1 MYSSDDYN
9 EGGYESYG
17 DYEPHTGDPQYDLE
31 YDRSYYQMPDMVK
44 KFLVYFR
51 NMITEGVTFEIL
63 NLYENTFPKLTE
75 QFFENTPWPSEKE
88 VAPVV
93 DNDHVFMI
101 LYKELY
107 YRDIYARVPGGP
119 KPEQRF
125 LSFYNYCDLFNYILS
140 AETPVPLELPDQ
152 WLWELIDEFVYQFQ
166 SFAQY
171 RSRAT
176 KLSEAE
182 IEALNTENK
191 AWSVLVILNVLHSL
205 VDKSNIKRQLE
216 VYAAGGD
223 PDSVAGEFGRHSL
236 YKMLGYFSLVGL
248 LRLHSL
254 LGDYYQ
260 AIKVYAAG
268 GDPDSVAGE
277 FGRHSL
283 YKMLGYFSLVGLL
296 RLHSL
301 LGDYYQAIKVLE
313 NIELHKKSQYSHVP
327 ACQISTSYY
336 VGFAYMMMRRY
347 ADAIRTLSSALLY
360 MQRTKQLFSSRSYQ
374 NDQINKQTEQMYHLL
389 AICLVL
395 HPQCV
400 DESIQQVLREKN
412 YHEKMFKMQYGD
424 LGEFETCFTFACPKF
439 LSPCPPPIE
448 PGSNYGRDAVKH
460 QTQVFMDE
468 VRQQKMLPT
477 IRSYLK
483 LYTTL
488 PLAKLAAFMSAAR
501 GGERDA
507 VREHAALAIHLLC
520 FKHKMKNVVWT
531 KGPSG
536 LDGKFQ
542 SGSELDFFIDND
554 MIHIA
559 DTKVAH
565 RYGDFFIRKLLK
577 FEELN
582 RKLHHIKI

>member
-31 YDRSYYQMPDMVK
+31 YDRSYYKMPDMVK

-51 NMITEGVTFEIL
+51 NMINEGVTYEIL
-63 NLYENTFPKLTE
+63 NLYEITFPKLTE
-75 QFFENTPWPSEKE
+75 QYFENTPWPDENE
-88 VAPVV
+88 VAPIV

-125 LSFYNYCDLFNYILS
+125 TSFYNYCDLFNYILS

-152 WLWELIDEFVYQFQ
+152 WLWELVDEFVYQFQ

-171 RSRAT
+171 RSRT
-176 KLSEAE
+176 SKLSPAE

-191 AWSVLVILNVLHSL
+191 AWNVLCILNVLHSL

-216 VYAAGGD
+216 
-223 PDSVAGEFGRHSL
+223 
-236 YKMLGYFSLVGL
+236 
-248 LRLHSL
+248 
-254 LGDYYQ
+254 
-260 AIKVYAAG
+260 VYAAG

-360 MQRTKQLFSSRSYQ
+360 MQRTKQLFSTRSYQ
-374 NDQINKQTEQMYHLL
+374 NDQINKQTEQMYNLL

-424 LGEFETCFTFACPKF
+424 LGEFESCFTFACPKF

-507 VREHAALAIHLLC
+507 AREHAALAIHLLC

-531 KGPSG
+531 QGPSG

-542 SGSELDFFIDND
+542 SGSELDFYIDND

>member
-1 MYSSDDYN
+1 M
-9 EGGYESYG
+9 GGYESYG

-31 YDRSYYQMPDMVK
+31 YDRSYYKIPDMVK

-51 NMITEGVTFEIL
+51 NMITEGVTYEIL

-75 QFFENTPWPSEKE
+75 QYFENTPWPDENE
-88 VAPVV
+88 VAAIV
-93 DNDHVFMI
+93 DNDEVFMI

-119 KPEQRF
+119 KPKQRF
-125 LSFYNYCDLFNYILS
+125 HSFYNYCDLFNHILS
-140 AETPVPLELPDQ
+140 AETPVLLELPDQ

-171 RSRAT
+171 RSRAS
-176 KLSEAE
+176 KLTQAE
-182 IEALNTENK
+182 IDLVNKENK
-191 AWSVLVILNVLHSL
+191 VWDVLCILNVLHSL
-205 VDKSNIKRQLE
+205 VDKSNIMHSFHMPEPPEHNFPYLH
-216 VYAAGGD
+216 
-223 PDSVAGEFGRHSL
+223 PDTLFLTS
-236 YKMLGYFSLVGL
+236 
-248 LRLHSL
+248 
-254 LGDYYQ
+254 
-260 AIKVYAAG
+260 VYAAG

-360 MQRTKQLFSSRSYQ
+360 MQRTKQLFSARSYQ

-424 LGEFETCFTFACPKF
+424 LNEFESCFVFACPKF
-439 LSPCPPPIE
+439 LAPCPPP
-448 PGSNYGRDAVKH
+448 H

-501 GGERDA
+501 GGERERDVA
-507 VREHAALAIHLLC
+507 REHAALAIHLLC
-520 FKHKMKNVVWT
+520 FKHKMKNVVWS

-542 SGSELDFFIDND
+542 SGSELDFYIDND